1 MTTTPVYVADG
12 SALTALFA
20 GDPVMLDVHLQADD
34 GDVILV
40 LPSLAVL
47 QATLNSDA
55 SEDAWQPVVF
65 PSGTHVAD
73 LRATTAIALGRAAAP
88 GGKNPS
94 LDELQVL
101 HTAWETEQLG
111 RDAWVLTT
119 SPAAYR
125 PYPVRVID
133 INLN

>member
-1 MTTTPVYVADG
+1 MTATPVYVADG
-12 SALTALFA
+12 SALTALFG
-20 GDPVMLDVHLQADD
+20 GDPVMLDVHLQADE
-34 GDVILV
+34 GSAILI

-47 QATLNSDA
+47 QATIA
-55 SEDAWQPVVF
+55 SGAGEDAWQAILF

-73 LRATTAIALGRAAAP
+73 LRATTGIALGRAAG
-88 GGKNPS
+88 GGKNPP
-94 LDELQVL
+94 LDELQIL

-119 SPAAYR
+119 TPAAYR